1 MPVAIPAFALLAIE
15 KMGLMPKNPFLAVP
29 LQVGLICAQL
39 TFAVPLSMAAF
50 PQIATI

>member
-1 MPVAIPAFALLAIE
+1 MPVALPAFALLAIE